1 VSLGAGAVE
10 APSDGLVVRDLAVS
24 FGGVAAL
31 GGITFAVTPDTITS
45 LIGPNGAG
53 KTTAFD
59 AITGYIRPTRGEIR
73 YGEASLTGLR
83 PCDIAARGIVRTFQR
98 TSVFPQLTV
107 TENVMI
113 GLHLRG
119 TASLSGILW
128 GSRRVADEEARLARA
143 AQEILAFVGLA
154 GRRRQIA
161 VEMAYGEQRLLELA
175 VALAAKPRLLLLDE
189 PAAGMAPAG
198 KVAVTRLIQRIRDQ
212 GVTVLLV
219 EHDMRLVMGVSDRVV
234 VLNYGRVIAEGP
246 PDAVQAHPDVIRAY
260 LGARHADA

>member
-1 VSLGAGAVE
+1 VGAPASRAAWGKPGGSGGGGPAPRRQPPKRNPGGGWGGAPPP
-10 APSDGLVVRDLAVS
+10 PSDGLVVRDLAVS

-31 GGITFAVTPDTITS
+31 GGITFAVKPDTITS

-119 TASLSGILW
+119 TASLSGI
-128 GSRRVADEEARLARA
+128 
-143 AQEILAFVGLA
+143 
-154 GRRRQIA
+154 
-161 VEMAYGEQRLLELA
+161 
-175 VALAAKPRLLLLDE
+175 
-189 PAAGMAPAG
+189 
-198 KVAVTRLIQRIRDQ
+198 
-212 GVTVLLV
+212 
-219 EHDMRLVMGVSDRVV
+219 
-234 VLNYGRVIAEGP
+234 
-246 PDAVQAHPDVIRAY
+246 
-260 LGARHADA
+260 

>member
-1 VSLGAGAVE
+1 MSLGAGAVE

-128 GSRRVADEEARLARA
+128 GSRRVAD
-143 AQEILAFVGLA
+143 
-154 GRRRQIA
+154 
-161 VEMAYGEQRLLELA
+161 
-175 VALAAKPRLLLLDE
+175 
-189 PAAGMAPAG
+189 
-198 KVAVTRLIQRIRDQ
+198 
-212 GVTVLLV
+212 
-219 EHDMRLVMGVSDRVV
+219 
-234 VLNYGRVIAEGP
+234 
-246 PDAVQAHPDVIRAY
+246 
-260 LGARHADA
+260 